1 MKTATALLAL
11 VVAFFARDARA
22 TAPHPMLPPALAKA
36 VAEFDRA
43 QMQGDGAALGRLLAD
58 DYVLFNSRG
67 LVEDKAAFI
76 HDYTAPG
83 TSMKPFTV
91 EDEVVRHWPGGAVL
105 GGVATLEGTSEG
117 KPYKV
122 RLRFA
127 DIWAERD
134 GRWQVVFTEA
144 TRVPSP

>member
-1 MKTATALLAL
+1 MKTVLAL
-11 VVAFFARDARA
+11 AALAVAFHARDARA
-22 TAPHPMLPPALAKA
+22 TSAHAMLPPALARA
-36 VAEFDRA
+36 VAAFDRA
-43 QMQGDGAALGRLLAD
+43 QMDGDGGALGRLLAD

-76 HDYTAPG
+76 RDYTAPG
-83 TSMKPFTV
+83 SSMKPFTV
-91 EDEVVRHWPGGAVL
+91 EQELVRHWPGGAVL
-105 GGVATLEGTSEG
+105 GGVVMLQGTSEG

-134 GRWQVVFTEA
+134 GHWQVIFTQA
-144 TRVPSP
+144 TRVPGG

>member
-1 MKTATALLAL
+1 MKTAIALFAL
-11 VVAFFARDARA
+11 VAAFHARDAHA
-22 TAPHPMLPPALAKA
+22 TAPHAMLPPALAQA

-43 QMQGDGAALGRLLAD
+43 QIEGDGAALGRLLAD
-58 DYVLFNSRG
+58 DYVLFNSRA
-67 LVEDKAAFI
+67 LVEDKADFI
-76 HDYTAPG
+76 RDYTAPG
-83 TSMKPFTV
+83 YSLKPFTV

-105 GGVATLEGTSEG
+105 GGVVTLEGTSEG
-117 KPYKV
+117 KAYAV

>member
-1 MKTATALLAL
+1 MKTAVTLLAFA
-11 VVAFFARDARA
+11 VAVHARDARA
-22 TAPHPMLPPALAKA
+22 TAPHPMLPPALANA

-58 DYVLFNSRG
+58 DYVLFNSRAQ
-67 LVEDKAAFI
+67 VEDKAAFI
-76 HDYTAPG
+76 RDYTAPG
-83 TSMKPFTV
+83 SSMKPFTV
-91 EDEVVRHWPGGAVL
+91 EDEVVRYWPGGAVL
-105 GGVATLEGTSEG
+105 GGVVTLQGTSAG
-117 KPYKV
+117 KPYTA

-144 TRVPSP
+144 TRVPGP